1 MRAVILA
8 GGRGVRLRPLT
19 YSVPKVLLP
28 VGEKPILE
36 VIIQRLRSF
45 SFEEFILAVGYRAEL
60 IETYFRDGSHLGV
73 RIDYV
78 RESEPLGTAGPLS
91 LVRQACAF
99 DENES
104 VLVMNGDILTKLDFT
119 DLLDFH
125 RRGGW
130 EMTMAVRPYEARV
143 PYGVIDLDGE
153 RVSAIREKPVSR
165 CEVSGGIYV
174 IRSPVMAAVPENT
187 FFDMPD
193 LAAKLM
199 AEGKPVGAYRFS
211 DYWLAL
217 DQMQHLEDAQHDLS
231 EWE

>member
-1 MRAVILA
+1 MKAVILA

-45 SFEEFILAVGYRAEL
+45 SFEEFVLAVGYRAEL

-73 RIDYV
+73 HIEYV

-91 LVRQACAF
+91 LVRRACAF
-99 DENES
+99 DEGES

-130 EMTMAVRPYEARV
+130 EMTMAVRSYEARV

-153 RVSAIREKPVSR
+153 RVSAIDEKPVTR

-187 FFDMPD
+187 FLDMPD
-193 LAAKLM
+193 LAAKLID
-199 AEGKPVGAYRFS
+199 EGRLVGAYRFS